1 MGMCKWFFK
10 DATKFQNGCQRS
22 TLKFFV
28 SAKTT
33 KLKKKII
40 QILLSDFPQ
49 YGDVQVIFL
58 GFYWNSKWPPW
69 INFIFSC
76 GLTTLN
82 KPKSRQVYTND
93 GIITQNIFNAA
104 VSTSGKL
111 KTNTK
116 KLYFCEYL
124 ISTWCLLH
132 PGYQIWLFRANLT
145 GIQWVKRMYVWSVKV
160 GMNLSVIWTIVIF
173 CTLGGLA
180 QNLSG

>member
-1 MGMCKWFFK
+1 MFRLGVYVGSRTYGESIRVRYIWGVYQGGVQMG
-10 DATKFQNGCQRS
+10 S
-22 TLKFFV
+22 
-28 SAKTT
+28 
-33 KLKKKII
+33 
-40 QILLSDFPQ
+40 LLRWRT
-49 YGDVQVIFL
+49 Y
-58 GFYWNSKWPPW
+58 
-69 INFIFSC
+69 

-104 VSTSGKL
+104 VSTSVKL

-132 PGYQIWLFRANLT
+132 LGYQIWLFRDNLT

-160 GMNLSVIWTIVIF
+160 GMNLSVIWTIVTF
-173 CTLGGLA
+173 LHTRGPSSKSVWVATPYRSCFWKCTVQASLWYAALDRGEGKKK
-180 QNLSG
+180 